1 MRTKSCLCVLIVCV
15 LSVACFGTNVEAV
28 DSGAQEPEIF
38 ASRASGRFSMDI
50 PGGALVTADQDFPME
65 AGETVT
71 IKASY
76 SPFDASV
83 DFGLIDSDGS
93 FHYFNTNDGTFDKT
107 IKIKERGYYTLAV
120 RNNSSDTINVSG
132 YVNY

>member
-1 MRTKSCLCVLIVCV
+1 MLWKRF
-15 LSVACFGTNVEAV
+15 ACTLLAGAVSLGGFYAPAEAASPAKQETQSISLYATN
-28 DSGAQEPEIF
+28 
-38 ASRASGRFSMDI
+38 RFNMDVPANTI
-50 PGGALVTADQDFPME
+50 ITANTGFSLE

-71 IKASY
+71 IQAVY

-107 IKIKERGYYTLAV
+107 IKIKESGYYTLAV
-120 RNNSSDTINVSG
+120 QNNSPNTISVSG
-132 YVNY
+132 YVSY

>member
-1 MRTKSCLCVLIVCV
+1 MLWRKF
-15 LSVACFGTNVEAV
+15 ACTLVVGAISLGCFYAPAEAV
-28 DSGAQEPEIF
+28 SPVKQEMQSISLY
-38 ASRASGRFSMDI
+38 ATNRFNMDVPANTI
-50 PGGALVTADQDFPME
+50 IAANTGFSLE

-71 IKASY
+71 IKAVY
-76 SPFDASV
+76 SPFNASV